1 MELWIRSQDKEI
13 LTAVQHLDIY
23 EASIEGEEECY
34 VIEES
39 GTDLGSYKSYQRA
52 LEVLD
57 EIHNILKPKGILKF
71 NVMLNNSDRMKIKE
85 ETNNE
90 YLIVDRNVE
99 VVQQPATYVYEMPEE

>member
-1 MELWIRSQDKEI
+1 MDLWIRSQDKEI
-13 LTAVQHLDIY
+13 LTTAQHLDIY

-52 LEVLD
+52 LEILD

-71 NVMLNNSDRMKIKE
+71 NTLLNNNDLAKIKE
-85 ETNNE
+85 KLNDE
-90 YLIVDRNVE
+90 YLVFNQNVE
-99 VVQQPATYVYEMPEE
+99 LIQQPTTYVYEMPEE